1 MDQIYDKATDSAN
14 FKDLDIL
21 ETNYTRTLD
30 VHDASSQNHKNT
42 RYSII

>member
-14 FKDLDIL
+14 FKDLD
-21 ETNYTRTLD
+21 
-30 VHDASSQNHKNT
+30 VCDASSHNHKNT